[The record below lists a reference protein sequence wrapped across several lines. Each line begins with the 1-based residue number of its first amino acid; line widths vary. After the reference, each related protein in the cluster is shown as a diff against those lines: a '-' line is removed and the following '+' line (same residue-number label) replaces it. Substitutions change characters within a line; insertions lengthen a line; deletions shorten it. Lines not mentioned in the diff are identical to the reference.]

1 MRKLSFQLFLC
12 FHIIVIIIII
22 SITLKNNFTKERGMY
37 EHIRTYFIYK
47 YLHMCIHIYTY
58 LCLKSCLLAVC
69 WKLLKILF

>member
-37 EHIRTYFIYK
+37 EHVRTYSYMIINIYICV
-47 YLHMCIHIYTY
+47 YIFTHIY
-58 LCLKSCLLAVC
+58 A
-69 WKLLKILF
+69 